1 MPRRPRFS
9 QQASVRRGPRA
20 SATSLFTA
28 SLCSPRSPCLG
39 DLAFHRKPLFA
50 EVPVPRRPRFSIRS
64 SRSQNS
70 AFLPN
75 RVCVSPIIVIIAYF
89 QICLNVFVN
98 GSRRSA
104 VGSQQEW
111 LSGRCAFSGQQEWL
125 SGRCAFSGQQEWLSG
140 RCAFSG
146 QQEWLS
152 GRCAFS
158 GQQEWLSGR
167 CAFSSQQSAKR
178 VMVTKHFFADR
189 RE

>member
-20 SATSLFTA
+20 SATSLFTV
-28 SLCSPRSPCLG
+28 SL
-39 DLAFHRKPLFA
+39 A
-50 EVPVPRRPRFSIRS
+50 ESEA
-64 SRSQNS
+64 S

-111 LSGRCAFSGQQEWL
+111 LSGRCAFSSQQEWL
-125 SGRCAFSGQQEWLSG
+125 SGQQECAFRSLRFQQEWVSKNGCQVAALSAVSKNG
-140 RCAFSG
+140 YQVAA
-146 QQEWLS
+146 LS
-152 GRCAFS
+152 AVSKNGCQVAA
-158 GQQEWLSGR
+158 LS
-167 CAFSSQQSAKR
+167 AVSSQQR
-178 VMVTKHFFADR
+178 GLW
-189 RE
+189 